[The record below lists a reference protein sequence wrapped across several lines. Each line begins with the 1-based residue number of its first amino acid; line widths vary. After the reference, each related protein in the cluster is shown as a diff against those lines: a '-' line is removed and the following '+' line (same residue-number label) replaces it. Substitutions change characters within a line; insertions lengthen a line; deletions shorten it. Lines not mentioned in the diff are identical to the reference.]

1 MTGPSRTGAP
11 LALLILLGGQ
21 ANAQETAT
29 CAAAASAISAIARP
43 DVVSDSSATFR
54 RLFGCPVSGP
64 PQIARIWQVPGLSEI
79 EVRRLLGYTVAI
91 LDTRILAALR
101 AVSQTASASSIV
113 RQSAIAAMLPYVDAS
128 VTTNID
134 YLSRFERRRP
144 TVTHEFDAPRAIV
157 GASAP
162 SSGSIEEISTTLSS
176 IARSTSDRRLKNVA
190 IAGLRATYLAS
201 PSAVAIDASN
211 INLSYVCGNKFLV
224 RSGVLTGLNL
234 RYEVSGTS
242 DSREF
247 VALVPAEDS
256 TESRT
261 FFHTLRRGPVRLIHR
276 SRILATATNNGTA
289 CN

>member
-1 MTGPSRTGAP
+1 MITFRQVETIFGLLVSLGSRASAQESASCGA
-11 LALLILLGGQ
+11 A
-21 ANAQETAT
+21 ANAI
-29 CAAAASAISAIARP
+29 AALARP

-54 RLFGCPVSGP
+54 TLFDCPVSGP
-64 PQIARIWQVPGLSEI
+64 PQIARIWQLPGLSEMD
-79 EVRRLLGYTVAI
+79 VRRLLGYTVAI

-101 AVSQTASASSIV
+101 MVSQTASASSAV

-211 INLSYVCGNKFLV
+211 ISLSYMCGNKFLV
-224 RSGVLTGLNL
+224 RSGVLASLNL

-261 FFHTLRRGPVRLIHR
+261 IFYTLRRGPVRLLHR